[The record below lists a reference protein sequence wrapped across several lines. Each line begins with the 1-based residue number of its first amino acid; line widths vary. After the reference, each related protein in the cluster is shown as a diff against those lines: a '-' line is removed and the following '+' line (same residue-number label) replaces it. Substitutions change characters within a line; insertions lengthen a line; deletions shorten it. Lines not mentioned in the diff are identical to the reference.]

1 MKLIP
6 LIATISLM
14 LTSATMLNANAADLG
29 DINKVNGSANVASD
43 QHYADISMVNGRIN
57 MANNSSGKALTT
69 VNGSI
74 NLADNVQLHSATTV
88 NGKIVA
94 GNGLKVATEV
104 STVNGRIQLGANA
117 DINGDISTVN
127 GDITLIDG
135 SVAGN
140 ITTLNGDISLKGN
153 TVVQGD
159 LIYKSRNQ
167 SKSWWSWRASSDDNK
182 PTLHIDKNAVVK
194 GKIILEQSVNLKIDN
209 PAMLAKVVDKSE

>member
-6 LIATISLM
+6 LIASISLT
-14 LTSATMLNANAADLG
+14 LTSATLLHAYAADLG

-43 QHYADISMVNGRIN
+43 QHYADISLVNGSIN
-57 MANNSSGKALTT
+57 MANNSSGKALAT

-94 GNGLKVATEV
+94 GNGLKVATEL
-104 STVNGRIQLGANA
+104 STVNGRIQLGPNA
-117 DINGDISTVN
+117 DINGDIGTVN
-127 GDITLIDG
+127 GDITLTDG

-159 LIYKSRNQ
+159 LIYKSRNI
-167 SKSWWSWRASSDDNK
+167 SKSWWSWREQAK
-182 PTLHIDKNAVVK
+182 PTLHIEKNAVVK
-194 GKIILEQSVNLKIDN
+194 GNIILEQSVELKIAN
-209 PAMLAKVVDKSE
+209 PAMLAKVVDKSQ